1 MKNFVVV
8 SLFDGISIAM
18 SSLIRLGIKPTKY
31 YASEVDSYAIS
42 ISKFN
47 FPDIIR
53 LGDVT
58 KITGDEIKEP
68 VDLLIGGS
76 PCTDFSFAGK
86 MLQFNGEKGKLFFE
100 YERLLKILKPKY
112 YLLENV
118 KMPHKSSDIIS
129 DMLGVDYVEVN
140 SHLLSAQ
147 NRRRYYWSN
156 LKITQPKP
164 QGLLLKDIIQ
174 DGEVCYNY
182 TNEPNFMER
191 YNSEATGIGSN
202 QQQIG
207 NIYEKGGQSG
217 VVYSLDNSSP
227 PLMADKYSKSPIIQ
241 TDAKQQKVVDDKYFL
256 SPKMKDY
263 VSDPTRLKK
272 KYTAISD
279 GNDKA
284 LPLTTFTA
292 RGLGTSIR
300 VPDRYYLSQKMKNY
314 ILAGKFGNKGEV
326 NLNPEVAKPL
336 TASYFK
342 MQRSN
347 VANYISA
354 GYAPEGKTSIRRVT
368 PTEAER
374 LQTLPD
380 NHTASGTDKNGNLVS
395 ISDSRRY
402 FVLGNGFTADVIS
415 WILSPLLKD
424 NPEMNN
430 KHSRQLGLF

>member
-1 MKNFVVV
+1 MNERMKDFVVV

-58 KITGDEIKEP
+58 RVTGDEIKEP

-76 PCTDFSFAGK
+76 PCQGFSFAGN
-86 MLQFNGEKGKLFFE
+86 MLQFNDPRSKLFFE
-100 YERLLKILKPKY
+100 YLRLKKILKPKHF
-112 YLLENV
+112 LLENV
-118 KMPHKSSDIIS
+118 KMPKRSSQVIS
-129 DMLGVDYVEVN
+129 DMLQVDFTEIN

-147 NRRRYYWSN
+147 NRRRLYWSN

-174 DGEVCYNY
+174 DGEVGYNY

-191 YNSEATGIGSN
+191 YNSEATGIG
-202 QQQIG
+202 
-207 NIYEKGGQSG
+207 
-217 VVYSLDNSSP
+217 
-227 PLMADKYSKSPIIQ
+227 
-241 TDAKQQKVVDDKYFL
+241 AKPQKVVDDKYYL

-300 VPDRYYLSQKMKNY
+300 VPDRYYLSQKMKDY
-314 ILAGKFGNKGEV
+314 ILADKFGNKGEV

-336 TASYFK
+336 TASYYK

-347 VANYISA
+347 VANYIEDK
-354 GYAPEGKTSIRRVT
+354 YAPEGKTSIRRVT

-380 NHTASGTDKNGNLVS
+380 DYTASGTDKNGNLVS

>member
-1 MKNFVVV
+1 VVFIQYFYIGNERMKDFVVV

-58 KITGDEIKEP
+58 RITGDEIKEP

-112 YLLENV
+112 FLLENV
-118 KMPHKSSDIIS
+118 KMPHKSSNVIS
-129 DMLGVDYVEVN
+129 DMLGVDYVEIN
-140 SHLLSAQ
+140 SNLLSAQ
-147 NRRRYYWSN
+147 NRRRLYWSN
-156 LKITQPKP
+156 LKISQPKP

-191 YNSEATGIGSN
+191 YNSEATGIGLN
-202 QQQIG
+202 QQQI
-207 NIYEKGGQSG
+207 
-217 VVYSLDNSSP
+217 
-227 PLMADKYSKSPIIQ
+227 
-241 TDAKQQKVVDDKYFL
+241 VDDKYYL
-256 SPKMKDY
+256 NEKQKNH

-279 GNDKA
+279 GNDKS
-284 LPLTTFTA
+284 LPLTTSQQ
-292 RGLGTSIR
+292 RMNGTLIR
-300 VPDRYYLSQKMKNY
+300 VPDKYYLSPKMKNY
-314 ILAGKFGNKGEV
+314 ILADKFGNKGEE

-336 TASYFK
+336 TASYYK

-347 VANYISA
+347 VANYIEDK
-354 GYAPEGKTSIRRVT
+354 YAPEGKTSIRRVT
-368 PTEAER
+368 PIEAER

-380 NHTASGTDKNGNLVS
+380 NHTASGIDKNGNQVS

-402 FVLGNGFTADVIS
+402 FALGNGFTCDVIS

-424 NPEMNN
+424 QPDINN
-430 KHSRQLGLF
+430 KHSKQLGLF

>member
-1 MKNFVVV
+1 MMVVV

-31 YASEVDSYAIS
+31 YASEVDPYAIS
-42 ISKFN
+42 ISKYN

-58 KITGDEIKEP
+58 RITGDEIKEP

-76 PCTDFSFAGK
+76 PCQGFSFAGN
-86 MLQFNGEKGKLFFE
+86 MLQFNDPRSRLFFE
-100 YERLLKILKPKY
+100 YLRLKKILKPKHF
-112 YLLENV
+112 LLENV
-118 KMPHKSSDIIS
+118 KMPKRSSQVIS
-129 DMLGVDYVEVN
+129 EMLEVDFTEIN
-140 SHLLSAQ
+140 SNLLSAQ
-147 NRRRYYWSN
+147 NRRRLYWSN

-174 DGEVCYNY
+174 DGKVGYNY

-191 YNSEATGIGSN
+191 YNSEATGIGAN
-202 QQQIG
+202 QQQLM
-207 NIYEKGGQSG
+207 NVHPSG
-217 VVYSLDNSSP
+217 RGMNGWVYSTNGASP
-227 PLMADKYSKSPIIQ
+227 TVTTNKGEGSKIY
-241 TDAKQQKVVDDKYFL
+241 VEEGHRVDDKYFL

-279 GNDKA
+279 GNDKS
-284 LPLTTFTA
+284 LPLTTLTA
-292 RGLGTSIR
+292 RGLGTSIK
-300 VPDRYYLSQKMKNY
+300 VPDKYYLSQKMKDY
-314 ILAGKFGNKGEV
+314 ILADKFDNKGKS

-336 TASYFK
+336 TANYSKGLRARIGTYL
-342 MQRSN
+342 SG
-347 VANYISA
+347 NYI
-354 GYAPEGKTSIRRVT
+354 PEGKTNIRRVT
-368 PTEAER
+368 PIEAER

-380 NHTASGTDKNGNLVS
+380 DYTASGTDKNGNQVK

-402 FVLGNGFTADVIS
+402 FALGNGFTADVIS

-424 NPEMNN
+424 NPDMNN
-430 KHSRQLGLF
+430 KHSKQLGLF

>member
-1 MKNFVVV
+1 MKARLWRRHTGYLAGVTNVFQWDCMMNERMKDFVVV

-18 SSLIRLGIKPTKY
+18 SSLNRLGIYPAKY

-58 KITGDEIKEP
+58 RVTGDEIKEP

-76 PCTDFSFAGK
+76 PCQGFSFAGN
-86 MLQFNGEKGKLFFE
+86 MLQFNDPRSKLFFE
-100 YERLLKILKPKY
+100 YLRLKKILKPKHF
-112 YLLENV
+112 LLENV
-118 KMPHKSSDIIS
+118 KMPKRSSQVIS
-129 DMLGVDYVEVN
+129 DMLQVDFTEIN

-147 NRRRYYWSN
+147 NRRRLYWSN

-174 DGEVCYNY
+174 DGEVGYNY

-191 YNSEATGIGSN
+191 YNSEATGIG
-202 QQQIG
+202 
-207 NIYEKGGQSG
+207 
-217 VVYSLDNSSP
+217 
-227 PLMADKYSKSPIIQ
+227 
-241 TDAKQQKVVDDKYFL
+241 AKPQKVVDDKYYL

-300 VPDRYYLSQKMKNY
+300 VPDRYYLSQKMKDY
-314 ILAGKFGNKGEV
+314 ILADKFGNKGEV

-336 TASYFK
+336 TASYYK

-347 VANYISA
+347 VANYIEDK
-354 GYAPEGKTSIRRVT
+354 YAPEGKTSIRRVT

-380 NHTASGTDKNGNLVS
+380 DYTASGTDKNGNLVS